1 MADPVVI
8 RQGQSVT
15 FDGVWTPITGGP
27 ATLAGAVVTSA
38 VEDDAGAVT
47 YGVVT
52 IAPNN
57 LDFTIS
63 YTAAQTALFCVGPM
77 ETDLK
82 FIFGTTTTFSSKGRL
97 LVVDTVT
104 K

>member
-1 MADPVVI
+1 M
-8 RQGQSVT
+8 T
-15 FDGVWTPITGGP
+15 FDGVWTPVSGGP

-47 YGVVT
+47 YGTVVV
-52 IAPNN
+52 AGNN
-57 LDFTIS
+57 LNFTIS
-63 YTAAQTALFCVGPM
+63 YTAAQTALFAIGPM

-82 FIFGTTTTFSSKGRL
+82 FTFSSTITFSSKGRL
-97 LVVDTVT
+97 MVVDTVT

>member
-15 FDGVWTPITGGP
+15 FDGVWTPVSGGP

-47 YGVVT
+47 YGTVVVSGD
-52 IAPNN
+52 N
-57 LDFTIS
+57 LNFTIS
-63 YTAAQTALFCVGPM
+63 YSAAQTALFAVGPM

-82 FIFGTTTTFSSKGRL
+82 FVFSSTITFSSKGRL

>member
-15 FDGVWTPITGGP
+15 FEGVWTPITGGP

-47 YGVVT
+47 YGAVVV
-52 IAPNN
+52 AGDN
-57 LDFTIS
+57 LNFTIS
-63 YTAAQTALFCVGPM
+63 YTPAQTALFAIGPM
-77 ETDLK
+77 ETDVK
-82 FIFGTTTTFSSKGRL
+82 FIFSPTVTFTTKGRII
-97 LVVDTVT
+97 VTDTVT

>member
-15 FDGVWTPITGGP
+15 FDGVWTPVSGGP

-47 YGVVT
+47 YGTVVV
-52 IAPNN
+52 AGDN
-57 LDFTIS
+57 LNFTIS
-63 YTAAQTALFCVGPM
+63 YSAAQTALFAVGPM

-82 FIFGTTTTFSSKGRL
+82 FVFSSTITFSSKGRL